1 LLKLILIGAIIYLAV
16 NIYRFISGIKIT
28 DDIKSN
34 MNNKKD
40 DALSKMD
47 IQDAEFKDLD
57 NQD

>member
-1 LLKLILIGAIIYLAV
+1 MLKLILIGAIIYLAV

>member
-16 NIYRFISGIKIT
+16 NIYRFISDIKIT
-28 DDIKSN
+28 GNIKSGADSE
-34 MNNKKD
+34 KD